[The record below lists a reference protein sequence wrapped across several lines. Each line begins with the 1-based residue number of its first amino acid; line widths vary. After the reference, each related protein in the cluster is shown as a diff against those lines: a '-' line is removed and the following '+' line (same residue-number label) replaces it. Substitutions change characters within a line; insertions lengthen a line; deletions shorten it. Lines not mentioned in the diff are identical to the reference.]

1 MSVHISDELEQVHGE
16 TIAFL
21 AFSGAAT
28 ALAGVAGVIGA
39 TAGVV

>member
-1 MSVHISDELEQVHGE
+1 MSVHISDELEQIHPE
-16 TIAFL
+16 TVAFI

-28 ALAGVAGVIGA
+28 ALAGVGGLLAA